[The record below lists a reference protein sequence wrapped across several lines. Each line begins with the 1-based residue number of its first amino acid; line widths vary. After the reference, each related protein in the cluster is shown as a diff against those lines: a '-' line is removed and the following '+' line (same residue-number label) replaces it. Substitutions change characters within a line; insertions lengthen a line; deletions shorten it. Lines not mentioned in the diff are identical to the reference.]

1 MVIFSSK
8 LGLSDTAQHLQKREI
23 SMLASLEHSV
33 TLALLDLL
41 LPPFQEKTVT
51 ILYL

>member
-1 MVIFSSK
+1 
-8 LGLSDTAQHLQKREI
+8 
-23 SMLASLEHSV
+23 MLASSELSV